1 MRTVTAETTAWLTG
15 GYGPESLNGDHVD
28 VIGTLSYY
36 QHDMTM
42 RGWTKVGTATITV
55 QIEDEEKIVENKI
68 ESLKAEKNSILAEAQ
83 MKATK
88 IDGQIQ
94 NLLAITYVPEEA

>member
-1 MRTVTAETTAWLTG
+1 MRTVSAETTAWLLTSS
-15 GYGPESLNGDHVD
+15 GPECLKLDPAEIVD
-28 VIGTLSYY
+28 RLAFSSMNMAT
-36 QHDMTM
+36 H
-42 RGWTKVGTATITV
+42 GWTKVGAATIAV
-55 QIEDEEKIVENKI
+55 SIEDEQQIVENKI

-94 NLLAITYVPEEA
+94 NLLAIEYKGE